1 VKFLVHFDD
10 RLYWNRFLGPPIK
23 AIRKQAEA
31 LPSEQNEEM
40 SNDKKHSTQFQTRN
54 KAKRDPD
61 NWDIGEVCESQK
73 KRTKLTNA
81 KPRTSPKKSP
91 GNKKLPSTLF
101 MYPFPFEVKEEK
113 LQEISSELTEL
124 GGYGFTDPEPTAGS
138 ETNSRDETES
148 KEECVAANLD
158 SSIISSRKHY
168 VKIDEDD
175 RKRLEPGRYCN
186 DSIVDFWMSWYVFF
200 SFFFSQ
206 SFTTERS
213 T

>member
-1 VKFLVHFDD
+1 
-10 RLYWNRFLGPPIK
+10 
-23 AIRKQAEA
+23 
-31 LPSEQNEEM
+31 
-40 SNDKKHSTQFQTRN
+40 
-54 KAKRDPD
+54 
-61 NWDIGEVCESQK
+61 
-73 KRTKLTNA
+73 
-81 KPRTSPKKSP
+81 
-91 GNKKLPSTLF
+91 

-200 SFFFSQ
+200 SFFFFAVFHHRTINLDFFYSKGFQETSHPMKHLTELNSSQ
-206 SFTTERS
+206 LISS
-213 T
+213 VGLQNLV